1 MLFIGKCRSGQNSLS
16 GNFAMLL
23 KFDGGHGIVPEVCY
37 CRPKHGNISAG
48 KM

>member
-1 MLFIGKCRSGQNSLS
+1 MFFVGKCRFGQNSLS

-23 KFDGGHGIVPEVCY
+23 NFNGSQGIVSEVCY
-37 CRPKHGNISAG
+37 CRPKHGSISAG